1 MSHGDASR
9 GDSHETHCREVLA
22 EVWLFL
28 DHECD
33 EARRQL
39 LRRHLDECNP
49 CLAAYG
55 LEEKLKKLLARKC
68 GGEQAP
74 AVGPGREHPGAG
86 PPAGHRGAG
95 RTGRAAPG
103 QPAAQDGQ
111 LELGRRL
118 HPEPRGVLEQP
129 GDVTCVGA
137 HGVGN

>member
-74 AVGPGREHPGAG
+74 AELRARLREQL
-86 PPAGHRGAG
+86 
-95 RTGRAAPG
+95 RAAVLTEMSKKTASVRRTEVTEVTVERGPDC
-103 QPAAQDGQ
+103 AETRI
-111 LELGRRL
+111 ELRDTRIERR
-118 HPEPRGVLEQP
+118 P
-129 GDVTCVGA
+129 
-137 HGVGN
+137 